1 MIVVALKQELPVEL
15 LRSKYFTRCEVL
27 VTGMG
32 LLPAYTQTYTAIKEK
47 KPSFVL
53 NLGTAASLS
62 SSTPVGEIVQA
73 VEFFAHPLMH
83 VCHNVSNVGVRLSN
97 IPQVLHSSGEKPQAI
112 TYKKVK
118 LSSGDLF
125 VTQDNISSVLGLYRV
140 DIVDM
145 EAYAIALAC
154 KECGIP
160 FYCVKYIT
168 DSVIA
173 TTSEEEWSSL
183 LNKSSDILL
192 SVAQELIPK
201 LES

>member
-1 MIVVALKQELPVEL
+1 MIVVALKQELPVEF
-15 LRSKYFTRCEVL
+15 LRSKYFTRCEVI

-32 LLPAYTQTYTAIKEK
+32 LLPAYTQTYAAIKEK

-62 SSTPVGEIVQA
+62 SSTPIGEIVQA
-73 VEFFAHPLMH
+73 VEFFTHPLME
-83 VCHNVSNVGVRLSN
+83 VCHNISNVGVRLDN
-97 IPQVLHSSGEKPQAI
+97 VPQVLYSSNLNSQAI

-140 DIVDM
+140 DVVDM

-154 KECGIP
+154 KECGVP
-160 FYCVKYIT
+160 FYCIKYIT
-168 DSVIA
+168 DSVVD
-173 TTSEEEWSSL
+173 TTSEKEWSSL
-183 LNKSSDILL
+183 LNKSSDALL